1 MSFFREKPFAFF
13 IFAFA
18 AIGGL
23 LYGYDLGVISGT
35 LLFIDKE
42 IPLTATQTS
51 LIVSAVLGGG
61 SIATLISGPL
71 ADWIGRKK
79 MIFLASIILI
89 LGTIILAV
97 AYSFSTLM
105 LGRLIQ
111 GISVGIII
119 IVVPLYLA
127 ETTPKNMRGRGVTTF
142 QLVLTLGILFAYL
155 VNIWFA
161 KDENWRGMFLC
172 VLFPA
177 SLFLIGSIFIPESPI
192 WLFGKGKHQKAQKM
206 LLKLRKKNEAE
217 LEYEELLSIQKK
229 TAPSIEKVKWQKHYT
244 IPLVI
249 ALGVG
254 ILNQLTGINVIL
266 QYITIILKD
275 AGLALNWMSLLGSAG
290 IGLINFITTIFAFS
304 LIDKLG
310 RRKLLLIGSAGIVL
324 FLSASGFISIF
335 LTASYIK
342 GILLLFLMVGFICSF
357 AIGPGVVVWL
367 AVSEILPN
375 AIRSK
380 GMGMALFLNS
390 LASTIY
396 ASVFLNMVK
405 YLGYSSIFFMSAIF
419 TLIYF
424 LLSYHLLPETK
435 NKTLEEIETYFRGK
449 YG

>member
-1 MSFFREKPFAFF
+1 MSFFREKPFTFF

-79 MIFLASIILI
+79 MIFLASVILI
-89 LGTIILAV
+89 LSTVILAI
-97 AYSFSTLM
+97 AYNFSTL
-105 LGRLIQ
+105 LIGRLIQ
-111 GISVGIII
+111 GISIGIIT
-119 IVVPLYLA
+119 IVVPLYLT
-127 ETTPKNMRGRGVTTF
+127 ETSPKNMRGRGVTTF

-192 WLFGKGKHQKAQKM
+192 WLFGKGKHKKAQKM
-206 LLKLRKKNEAE
+206 LLKLRKKKEAE
-217 LEYEELLSIQKK
+217 IEYEELLLIQK
-229 TAPSIEKVKWQKHYT
+229 TTEPSIEKIKWQKHYK
-244 IPLVI
+244 IPLII

-275 AGLALNWMSLLGSAG
+275 AGLTLNWMSLLGSAG

-304 LIDKLG
+304 LIDRLG

-324 FLSASGFISIF
+324 FLSISGFISIF
-335 LTASYIK
+335 LIPSYIK
-342 GILLLFLMVGFICSF
+342 GTILLFLMLGFICSF

-367 AVSEILPN
+367 AISEILPN

-380 GMGMALFLNS
+380 GMGIALFLNS
-390 LASTIY
+390 LSSTIY
-396 ASVFLNMVK
+396 ASIFLNMVK
-405 YLGYSSIFFMSAIF
+405 YLGYSSVFFMSAVF
-419 TLIYF
+419 TLLYF
-424 LLSYHLLPETK
+424 LLTYYLLPETK
-435 NKTLEEIETYFRGK
+435 NKTLEEIETHFRGK
-449 YG
+449 YE

>member
-89 LGTIILAV
+89 FGTIILAV
-97 AYSFSTLM
+97 AYNFPTLM

-111 GISVGIII
+111 GISVGIIT

-127 ETTPKNMRGRGVTTF
+127 ETTPKSMRGRGVTTF
-142 QLVLTLGILFAYL
+142 QLIITLGILLAYL

-177 SLFLIGSIFIPESPI
+177 FFFLIGSILIPESPI
-192 WLFGKGKHQKAQKM
+192 WLFSKGKHKKAQKM
-206 LLKLRKKNEAE
+206 LFRLRKAKEAE
-217 LEYEELLSIQKK
+217 LEYNELLSLQKE

-275 AGLALNWMSLLGSAG
+275 AGLTLNWMSLLGSVG

-324 FLSASGFISIF
+324 FLSISGIISIS
-335 LTASYIK
+335 LPPSYIK
-342 GILLLFLMVGFICSF
+342 GVLLLCLMIGFICSF

-396 ASVFLNMVK
+396 ASIFLNMVK
-405 YLGYSSIFFMSAIF
+405 YLGYSSVFFMSAIF

-424 LLSYHLLPETK
+424 LLTYYLLPETK

-449 YG
+449 YE